1 MEART
6 ITQVR
11 IYILV
16 LNTFGRM
23 EDNRIAAISG
33 NYQDLVDLY
42 NSQLLQEPYR
52 DEDGYYHTFDEKG
65 PLRRLN
71 PCLSL
76 ELNEVDMFG
85 YGIHDEWINEDT
97 WYKLLNE
104 NQYYIINNDN

>member
-23 EDNRIAAISG
+23 EDGMIAAISG

-52 DEDGYYHTFDEKG
+52 DENGYYHTFNENG
-65 PLRRLN
+65 PLSRLN

-85 YGIHDEWINEDT
+85 YGIHDEWINEDK
-97 WYKLLNE
+97 WYNLVNQ
-104 NQYYIINNDN
+104 NQYYIV